1 MNYGMWISASSVSV
15 NMARQDV
22 LSNNLANVG
31 TAGFKPDSLA
41 VRARD
46 VVRVEDNLPFEDSNT
61 LLERLGAG
69 IMPVPTRTSFTQG
82 PTEQTGRPLDLAI
95 EGTAF
100 LSVEN
105 DAAGSTVLTRD
116 GRLAINQ
123 RNELVQASTGSPL
136 LSPGGGRV
144 TVDPSATITIRND
157 GQVLQN
163 GTAVGQLALLDA
175 DPGALS
181 KFGQGLFV
189 VDAGASGAVRNAE
202 SSSIVQGAVEGS
214 AVDPIKAMM
223 GVSAASRSAQ
233 GGMRMIGIFNQNLDA
248 LINRF
253 GRLG

>member
-22 LSNNLANVG
+22 MSNNLANVG

-46 VVRVEDNLPFEDSNT
+46 VVRVEDNLPFEDSSD

-69 IMPVPTRTSFTQG
+69 IMPVPTRTSFSQG

-95 EGTAF
+95 EGAGF

-105 DAAGSTVLTRD
+105 DAAGGTVLTRD
-116 GRLAINQ
+116 GRLAISE
-123 RNELVQASTGSPL
+123 RGELVQASTGSPI
-136 LSPGGGRV
+136 LSPGGGRISI
-144 TVDPSATITIRND
+144 DRGATITIRDD
-157 GQVLQN
+157 GEVLQN
-163 GTAVGQLALLDA
+163 GVAVGQLALLDA
-175 DPGALS
+175 DASALR

-189 VDAGASGAVRNAE
+189 VDPGASGAVRAATT
-202 SSSIVQGAVEGS
+202 SSLVQGAVEGS
-214 AVDPIKAMM
+214 SVDPIKAMM
-223 GVSAASRSAQ
+223 GVSAAGRATQ